1 MLLTLTVF
9 FPLLGALLCLVAPAR
24 FARVVNVA
32 TSAVVLLLTIA
43 IWTQAGDLST
53 YSANLEVGPVAW
65 IKGFGINF
73 HLAVDGIGLSLLLL
87 TAFVSLTAAIA
98 SWKIEKSPRGY
109 HAMFLLL
116 LTGMLGVFVS
126 MDLFLFY
133 VFWEIMLLPMYF
145 LIGVWGGP
153 NRQYA
158 AIKFFLYTLF
168 GSVLLLAAIIL
179 VVLKTGTWSIPEITA
194 QASALVA
201 SGSAATILGASGLG
215 LAAFI
220 GMFIGFAI
228 KIPCFP
234 FHTWLPDAH
243 VEAPTPISMIL
254 AGVLLKMGGYGLIR
268 IAYPFFPTAAAS
280 IWWIIAL
287 LAVISIVYGALV
299 AMSQSDFKRLI
310 AYSSVSHMGFVTL
323 GLAAATTQAVNGAMF
338 MMLAH
343 GTISAMLFMIVGVIY
358 DRAHHR
364 DIDRFG
370 GLAWTM
376 PKYAVLASFAFF
388 ASLGLPG
395 LSGFIAEITVFVGSF
410 ASQIDGFRWYALFAL
425 LGLVITAGY
434 YLITLQKVFLGATPE
449 VYEDKKLF
457 PDVTGRELAVLLPLA
472 AVTLVMGVAPS
483 LAMDIYAG
491 VVDGFQSTM
500 QTAIEVAGVIR

>member
-1 MLLTLTVF
+1 MLLTTTVF
-9 FPLLGALLCLVAPAR
+9 LPLLGMLLCLVAPERLAK
-24 FARVVNVA
+24 VINVA
-32 TSAVVLLLTIA
+32 TCAVVLVLTVA
-43 IWTQAGDLST
+43 IWSEAGDLAT
-53 YSANLEVGPVAW
+53 YAANLTVGPVEW
-65 IKGFGINF
+65 IPWFGINF
-73 HLAVDGIGLSLLLL
+73 HLAVDGLGLSLLLL

-98 SWKIEKSPRGY
+98 SWNIQKSVRGY

-116 LTGMLGVFVS
+116 LTGMLGVFVA

-145 LIGVWGGP
+145 LIGIWGGP

-158 AIKFFLYTLF
+158 AIKFFIYTLF
-168 GSVLLLAAIIL
+168 GSVLLLAAVIL
-179 VVLKTGTWSIPEITA
+179 VVLKTGTWSIPEIT
-194 QASALVA
+194 QMASDLVA
-201 SGSAATILGASGLG
+201 SGSTATILGASGLG

-268 IAYPFFPTAAAS
+268 IAYPFFPEAAAS
-280 IWWIIAL
+280 IWWVIAL

-299 AMSQSDFKRLI
+299 AMAQTDFKRLI

-323 GLAAATTQAVNGAMF
+323 GLAAATTQAINGAMY

-376 PKYAVLASFAFF
+376 PRYAVLASFAFF

-395 LSGFIAEITVFVGSF
+395 LSGFIAEITTFVGAF
-410 ASQIDGFRWYALFAL
+410 ASQIDGFRIYAIVAL
-425 LGLVITAGY
+425 AGIVITAGY
-434 YLITLQKVFLGATPE
+434 YLITLQKVFLGSTPE
-449 VYEDKKLF
+449 VYTDKKVF
-457 PDVTGRELAVLLPLA
+457 PDVTPRELAVLLPLA
-472 AVTLVMGVAPS
+472 AVTLLMGVAPS
-483 LAMDIYAG
+483 LAMDLYAG
-491 VVDGFQSTM
+491 VIDGFESTLEK
-500 QTAIEVAGVIR
+500 AIEVAGVMR